1 MRSRTKLGRLGAAL
15 LVFAASLAACVGD
28 DPAAPT
34 PGTEDGGSQD
44 ATPGVDGG
52 GGTDASGN
60 GDTGATTDAASEA
73 EAGFD
78 GGPPAWNATLPAGTT
93 SVLAGAGNL
102 VCRFEI
108 VDVQTANAPPK
119 WEIYLR
125 KVDAPAA
132 TCNEPKGIRAL
143 GSAYSAPAAAL
154 LRQQGADRYVYA
166 FSAKQSL
173 SGSAPEVLTIEQFDG
188 WSGNDMHAAILKTKA
203 VVGQPMFPS
212 LHLSTLFFGD
222 PSEEA
227 VGTIRVKGTGSFP
240 GETGTGTYFYAL
252 YTQFIGA
259 TGQPASAADAC
270 TRGE

>member
-1 MRSRTKLGRLGAAL
+1 MGSRRRIVRL
-15 LVFAASLAACVGD
+15 AASGLLASAAAVAACVGD
-28 DPAAPT
+28 DPAAPSPPT
-34 PGTEDGGSQD
+34 DDAGASD
-44 ATPGVDGG
+44 ATSGTDAGG
-52 GGTDASGN
+52 GGTDASEN
-60 GDTGATTDAASEA
+60 GDTGGGGDAAA

-93 SVLAGAGNL
+93 SVLASAGNL
-102 VCRFEI
+102 LCRFEML
-108 VDVQTANAPPK
+108 DVQTATAPPK
-119 WEIYLR
+119 WEVYLR

-143 GSAYSAPAAAL
+143 GSAYSTPAAAL
-154 LRQQGADRYVYA
+154 LRQQNADRYVYA

-212 LHLSTLFFGD
+212 LHLTTLFFGD

-252 YTQFIGA
+252 YTGFIGA

-270 TRGE
+270 TRAE